1 MKFVK
6 VFIPSTLYHDFN
18 SKVIYGSV
26 EHESESD
33 SLKFFIN
40 SIKEPEFASGK
51 HANII
56 GVINDGTTEFDN
68 HETFITLSMNQ
79 QPAVTA
85 VNDIRFKGESI
96 TSDNVGLF
104 IYDAS
109 RFENLAKNES
119 IFTSTADNDLIHLLK
134 LIKSSKNKPNSGSS
148 PTLRRLRLMLSSFFT
163 VLSWIF
169 SPFKS
174 LFVQTAIYQHFN
186 EWKKC
191 LRIYSFKNYK
201 SWTIVFD
208 MVRLQ
213 TWESLEGF

>member
-1 MKFVK
+1 
-6 VFIPSTLYHDFN
+6 
-18 SKVIYGSV
+18 
-26 EHESESD
+26 
-33 SLKFFIN
+33 
-40 SIKEPEFASGK
+40 
-51 HANII
+51 
-56 GVINDGTTEFDN
+56 
-68 HETFITLSMNQ
+68 
-79 QPAVTA
+79 VT

-134 LIKSSKNKPNSGSS
+134 LIKSSKNKPNSDSS
-148 PTLRRLRLMLSSFFT
+148 STLRRLRLMLASFFT

-208 MVRLQ
+208 MVAGVAVLLVVIYMNMDPGKSLMDFTELIVNKLRLLLEALKGLQ
-213 TWESLEGF
+213 YISRDLQSLF